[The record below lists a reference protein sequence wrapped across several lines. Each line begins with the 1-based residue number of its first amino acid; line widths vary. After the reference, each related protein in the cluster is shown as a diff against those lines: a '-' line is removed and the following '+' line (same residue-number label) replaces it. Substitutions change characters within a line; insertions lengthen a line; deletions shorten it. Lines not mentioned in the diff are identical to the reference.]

1 MGASDS
7 NDHADWAD
15 AKFVTAFDGGEEP
28 SVPVES
34 VAVTADKK
42 ELKVGET
49 AQATA
54 IVTPDNATNKEVTW
68 SVSDKEVISVDNTGK
83 VTAKAKGT
91 AEVIATAANG
101 VSGKVTIEVTEKDIP
116 VEPDKADKLD
126 LQELVDKYSEL
137 KEKDYT
143 ADSWKGYQEAMDT
156 AKKVLADED
165 ATQEEVD
172 AASTVLKNAVD
183 KLVKVDEQKK
193 PEQKPSD
200 SNKDKNQE
208 KPVKTGDTMTVLPV
222 AVLMAAC
229 VAVVAV
235 FVRKRREG
243 RS

>member
-91 AEVIATAANG
+91 
-101 VSGKVTIEVTEKDIP
+101 VTG
-116 VEPDKADKLD
+116 LD
-126 LQELVDKYSEL
+126 GSFNLSVNRDKYTLVCS
-137 KEKDYT
+137 YV
-143 ADSWKGYQEAMDT
+143 GY
-156 AKKVLADED
+156 KKY
-165 ATQEEVD
+165 EV
-172 AASTVLKNAVD
+172 
-183 KLVKVDEQKK
+183 
-193 PEQKPSD
+193 
-200 SNKDKNQE
+200 SNQTE
-208 KPVKTGDTMTVLPV
+208 
-222 AVLMAAC
+222 
-229 VAVVAV
+229 
-235 FVRKRREG
+235 
-243 RS
+243 

>member
-1 MGASDS
+1 MLEKALTDAIAVDANEKATQKEVDEAYDTLLERVHLLDFTGNSESLQVLVDV
-7 NDHADWAD
+7 ADG
-15 AKFVTAFDGGEEP
+15 K
-28 SVPVES
+28 VES
-34 VAVTADKK
+34 MYTA
-42 ELKVGET
+42 ESWV
-49 AQATA
+49 
-54 IVTPDNATNKEVTW
+54 PF
-68 SVSDKEVISVDNTGK
+68 
-83 VTAKAKGT
+83 AKAL
-91 AEVIATAANG
+91 E
-101 VSGKVTIEVTEKDIP
+101 D
-116 VEPDKADKLD
+116 
-126 LQELVDKYSEL
+126 
-137 KEKDYT
+137 
-143 ADSWKGYQEAMDT
+143 
-156 AKKVLADED
+156 AKKVLANENALQEEIDEARD
-165 ATQEEVD
+165 ALQAAMDALVKKENADKAKLEKLVKDAEKYEAKLDEYIPATTEGFVAALKGARDILANDAATQEEVD

>member
-1 MGASDS
+1 MSKKYLLQQKRWFQKILCNMLKLTIPEGAKELHLQALMGASDS

-91 AEVIATAANG
+91 AEVIATAENG
-101 VSGKVTIEVTEKDIP
+101 VSGKVGNHSDR
-116 VEPDKADKLD
+116 
-126 LQELVDKYSEL
+126 
-137 KEKDYT
+137 
-143 ADSWKGYQEAMDT
+143 KGI
-156 AKKVLADED
+156 
-165 ATQEEVD
+165 
-172 AASTVLKNAVD
+172 
-183 KLVKVDEQKK
+183 
-193 PEQKPSD
+193 
-200 SNKDKNQE
+200 
-208 KPVKTGDTMTVLPV
+208 
-222 AVLMAAC
+222 
-229 VAVVAV
+229 
-235 FVRKRREG
+235 RR
-243 RS
+243 

>member
-1 MGASDS
+1 M
-7 NDHADWAD
+7 
-15 AKFVTAFDGGEEP
+15 
-28 SVPVES
+28 
-34 VAVTADKK
+34 
-42 ELKVGET
+42 
-49 AQATA
+49 
-54 IVTPDNATNKEVTW
+54 
-68 SVSDKEVISVDNTGK
+68 
-83 VTAKAKGT
+83 
-91 AEVIATAANG
+91 
-101 VSGKVTIEVTEKDIP
+101 SGKVTIEVTEKDIP
-116 VEPDKADKLD
+116 VEPDKADKSD